1 MAAPSTNFFQ
11 NVIKIHEK
19 FFGYF
24 HVRDSFRTNTVK
36 KISFCEHFWVNK
48 SLSVMWEHSSVV
60 YHDTLVTLSLEKF
73 KAQAEFFFLAACYH
87 TLFLVE
93 QQDFPQSQFS
103 C

>member
-48 SLSVMWEHSSVV
+48 SLSVM
-60 YHDTLVTLSLEKF
+60 
-73 KAQAEFFFLAACYH
+73 
-87 TLFLVE
+87 
-93 QQDFPQSQFS
+93 
-103 C
+103 